1 MRNFRILGQVST
13 KSTGP
18 MRSLRVSAARGI
30 FCLLSLLAVTPL
42 QAQISL
48 PTRSPDF
55 DSRSLMGSGTG
66 SNGDSR
72 TDSYGGSRRGP
83 VSGFALVNPGRF
95 SMQQS
100 YSVTASSSRAG
111 TASSGLYLNT
121 LGYKISDPLFL
132 YADVG
137 MYTPIHSTVAG
148 MRDNAGA
155 MGTSLVLPRFGLEY
169 KPSDRW
175 TLNFEWV
182 NGQDAWKAYGPGP
195 SSFYGSR
202 TP

>member
-1 MRNFRILGQVST
+1 MQ
-13 KSTGP
+13 
-18 MRSLRVSAARGI
+18 SAWVMGL
-30 FCLLSLLAVTPL
+30 FCLLSNLAAPSL
-42 QAQISL
+42 YAQSSL
-48 PTRSPDF
+48 PTRQPDF
-55 DSRSLMGSGTG
+55 DARSLIG
-66 SNGDSR
+66 SNGGYEGRS
-72 TDSYGGSRRGP
+72 
-83 VSGFALVNPGRF
+83 VSGFTLMNPNRF
-95 SMQQS
+95 SMHQS

-111 TASSGLYLNT
+111 TTSSGLYLNT

-148 MRDNAGA
+148 TQNNAGA

-175 TLNFEWV
+175 TFNLEWV
-182 NGQDAWKAYGPGP
+182 NGQDAWKTYGPGP

>member
-1 MRNFRILGQVST
+1 MRNFRILDQVSR
-13 KSTGP
+13 KSAGR
-18 MRSLRVSAARGI
+18 MRSMRVSVAIGLL
-30 FCLLSLLAVTPL
+30 CLLSVLTVLPL
-42 QAQISL
+42 HAQSSL
-48 PTRSPDF
+48 PTRQPDF
-55 DSRSLMGSGTG
+55 DARSLMGSENR
-66 SNGDSR
+66 S
-72 TDSYGGSRRGP
+72 
-83 VSGFALVNPGRF
+83 VSGFALMNPNRF
-95 SMQQS
+95 SMHQS

-111 TASSGLYLNT
+111 TTSSGLYLNT
-121 LGYKISDPLFL
+121 LGYKVSDPLFL

-155 MGTSLVLPRFGLEY
+155 TGTSLVLPRFGLEY

-175 TLNFEWV
+175 TFNLEWV
-182 NGQDAWKAYGPGP
+182 NAQDAWKTYGPGP